1 MFEGDDGRLYS
12 SEAEW
17 EYAYDEGCRMEMW
30 AIMER
35 EARDC
40 GDEEDDFIGP
50 VRPYTSTFPDD
61 EIPF

>member
-17 EYAYDEGCRMEMW
+17 EFAYNEGCKAELQ
-30 AIMER
+30 AIYAAEHYDPF
-35 EARDC
+35 A
-40 GDEEDDFIGP
+40 GDDAEDSDFIGP
-50 VRPYTSTFPDD
+50 YKPLG